1 MSIPKEKL
9 SILLIIIALFWQC
22 TSNQED
28 DLQDLV
34 EDIDGDYI
42 SSETLNFQI
51 DTIATGLNNP
61 WGLTFLPNKDLLVT
75 ERDGEI
81 RIIRDEKLL
90 DQKISGVPKVYA
102 RGQGGLFEIELHP
115 NYEDNGW
122 LYLSYAAQGNGGGN
136 TAIMRAKLSN
146 FNLIER
152 EVIFLAE
159 PFLSGGTHFGG
170 RMAFDRDG
178 YLYFSIGDRG
188 RQDNSQT
195 LKNHCGKIFRLN
207 DNGSIP
213 GDNPFINESGAM
225 PEIYTFGNRNP
236 QGMAIHP
243 ETGEIWTHEH
253 GPKGGDEINIIKS
266 GTNYGWP
273 EATYGKNYDGSI
285 ITEFTT
291 KEGMADPLHYWEP
304 SIAPSGMSFVTS
316 DKYGVWKGNLLVGSL
331 KFRYVARLELGNNE
345 VIHEE
350 KLLENIGRVRAIAE
364 SPDGYIYISTE
375 SPGMVLRIVPE

>member
-331 KFRYVARLELGNNE
+331 KFRYVARLEFGNNE

>member
-34 EDIDGDYI
+34 VDIDGDYI

-115 NYEDNGW
+115 NYEENGW
-122 LYLSYAAQGNGGGN
+122 LYISYAAQGNGGGN

-146 FNLIER
+146 FNLVER

-213 GDNPFINESGAM
+213 GDNPFINETGAM

-291 KEGMADPLHYWEP
+291 KEGMADPLHYWDP

-345 VIHEE
+345 VTHEE

-375 SPGMVLRIVPE
+375 SPGMVLRIIPE